1 MKKLIVAI
9 ALMLG
14 LASCDEL
21 IAVSEPPMPEQP
33 TVMIPDT
40 IIVNE
45 PEVQV
50 DTVWVNPGT
59 PISFNVNVQDYN
71 EQDMAV

>member
-21 IAVSEPPMPEQP
+21 IATYEPPMPEP
-33 TVMIPDT
+33 PAVVIPDT

-59 PISFNVNVQDYN
+59 PIGFNVKVQDYN